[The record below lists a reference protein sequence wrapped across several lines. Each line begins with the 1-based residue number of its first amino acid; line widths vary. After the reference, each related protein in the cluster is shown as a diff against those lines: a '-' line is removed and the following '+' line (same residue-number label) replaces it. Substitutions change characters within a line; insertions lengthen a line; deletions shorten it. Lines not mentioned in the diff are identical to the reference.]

1 MELPWIV
8 LTCALAM
15 GVLFLL
21 LYLLSLR
28 RSIREV
34 AEELEEKLGTDT
46 NTLISISTGDRT
58 VRALAARINR
68 QLYALR
74 RERVRLQTGNDELT
88 AAVTNISHDLRT
100 PLTAV
105 CGYLDLLEQ
114 EPQSEKTV
122 RYLAVI
128 RERTD
133 AMRSLTEELFRY
145 SVITSTADALKK
157 EPVCLNDVLEQSLAG
172 FYGALSARGITPEIR
187 MPEQA
192 VARQLDAAA
201 LRRVFDNI
209 LSNAVKY
216 ADGDLAVSLLPDGTV
231 TFSNSAP
238 SLSRVQA
245 ERLFDRF
252 YTVETARD
260 ATGLGLS
267 IARLLVEKMGG
278 ITANYENGSLHICCR
293 SVSCWALPPFV
304 RSLPSVSSAGNRAF
318 PVRYLPDSRLTIRG
332 VTIIW
337 LKSGY
342 GTLPEG
348 KKGIEPDTALMIPHF
363 GENASG

>member
-114 EPQSEKTV
+114 
-122 RYLAVI
+122 
-128 RERTD
+128 
-133 AMRSLTEELFRY
+133 
-145 SVITSTADALKK
+145 
-157 EPVCLNDVLEQSLAG
+157 SLAG

-216 ADGDLAVSLLPDGTV
+216 ADGDLAVSLLPDGTA

-278 ITANYENGSLHICCR
+278 VITASYENGRLHICCR

-342 GTLPEG
+342 ETLPEG
-348 KKGIEPDTALMIPHF
+348 KKGIEPDTALMMPHF